1 MKRTGLF
8 PGSFDPFTKGH
19 EAVVRKA
26 LTLFDELIIGIGVNS
41 TKVYLFELEKRK
53 AHIRSL
59 FPNEPKLRIET
70 YSGLTITFCKETEAQ
85 YIVRG
90 LRDTKDFE
98 YERSIAH
105 MNSDLSGIET
115 VFFLTDQQYAAINS
129 TIVREIF
136 RNGGDISVFV
146 TNVDQLV

>member
-1 MKRTGLF
+1 
-8 PGSFDPFTKGH
+8 
-19 EAVVRKA
+19 
-26 LTLFDELIIGIGVNS
+26 
-41 TKVYLFELEKRK
+41 VYLFELEKRK